1 MRSRYAPTML
11 LEELVVGRVRK
22 AWRRKALVSPTGPS
36 GSASIS
42 EREDFIISRQPSQ
55 STGRPWRAARKAP
68 RLLLKFQSGHAAGSA
83 GSRGARL
90 VPGTVALPLLSRANA
105 SPSWI
110 MLLLV
115 SGTPEHGMIPA
126 VAGFEGAPRLTI
138 PPAIPK
144 QFTIGSQISVCS
156 RQGPKRSAPENREH
170 FLGGPFSTANTNN
183 SFVGRLARKP
193 WRTCTSTGAPC
204 FVCGVEHF
212 TCHYEGV
219 SHADWPKNEHE

>member
-1 MRSRYAPTML
+1 ML

-90 VPGTVALPLLSRANA
+90 VPGTVAL
-105 SPSWI
+105 
-110 MLLLV
+110 
-115 SGTPEHGMIPA
+115 
-126 VAGFEGAPRLTI
+126 
-138 PPAIPK
+138 
-144 QFTIGSQISVCS
+144 
-156 RQGPKRSAPENREH
+156 RSFRERMPV
-170 FLGGPFSTANTNN
+170 FLG
-183 SFVGRLARKP
+183 
-193 WRTCTSTGAPC
+193 
-204 FVCGVEHF
+204 
-212 TCHYEGV
+212 
-219 SHADWPKNEHE
+219 